1 MKKLLALVAMASCI
15 AAFASVT
22 NIVYHPKVSYTY
34 KPTVVTNGYTEVYS
48 GNVLIT
54 NKVIKSIRQLWEG
67 GKLVKK
73 TNMVDVVVGGSVTS
87 RVYDVTTSYTV
98 VPEYTIV
105 AVTNIV
111 NGL

>member
-22 NIVYHPKVSYTY
+22 NIVYNPKVSYTY
-34 KPTVVTNGYTEVYS
+34 KPTVVTNGYTEVY

-73 TNMVDVVVGGSVTS
+73 TNMVDVIVGGSVTN

-111 NGL
+111 NDL

>member
-15 AAFASVT
+15 AAFAAVT
-22 NIVYHPKVSYTY
+22 NMVYHPKVSCTY
-34 KPTVVTNGYTEVYS
+34 KPPVVTTGYAEVYS

-73 TNMVDVVVGGSVTS
+73 TNTVDVVVGCSVTS

-111 NGL
+111 NDL

>member
-1 MKKLLALVAMASCI
+1 MKKLIALVTMASCI
-15 AAFASVT
+15 AAFASAT

-73 TNMVDVVVGGSVTS
+73 TNTVDVVVGGSVTS
-87 RVYDVTTSYTV
+87 RVYDVTTSYTI
-98 VPEYTIV
+98 VPEYTLV
-105 AVTNIV
+105 PVTNIV